1 MKRDIMKNDV
11 IYQDDTVSFLLS
23 GDKLIFSIHGIRH
36 KSVTLEYECDSD
48 LIIKFL
54 QLFIAEHSSKMVISC
69 DNFLLDIEGKDFHM
83 NPSLELCYKFYDA
96 LLALGLACELDKRA
110 RDGESQAC
118 LSGDIDLMKKKS

>member
-54 QLFIAEHSSKMVISC
+54 QLFIAEYSSKCVINYSS
-69 DNFLLDIEGKDFHM
+69 FMLDIKGKDFHM

-96 LLALGLACELDKRA
+96 FLALCLASEMDKRC